1 VGVGVAI
8 AVVAVGDI
16 AEGTG
21 VEVATAVVA
30 VGVFATGTGDAVG
43 SGSLE
48 HATPPPNTATSA
60 TRKNI
65 VLNETSHGTLMEA
78 PLGALK

>member
-1 VGVGVAI
+1 MGVGVAT

-21 VEVATAVVA
+21 VKVAAAVVA
-30 VGVFATGTGDAVG
+30 VGVIPAGTGEAVG

-65 VLNETSHGTLMEA
+65 VLNET